1 MRGFARWMER
11 LGTEG
16 AFEVLMKARELERR
30 GERVIHLEI
39 GEPDFD
45 TPRNVKE
52 AGKRA
57 LDEGWT
63 HYTSPAG
70 ILELREAIADRIR
83 ETRGVEV
90 DPCKEVVV
98 MPGAKPCIFASIL
111 ALIDPGDEVLIPSP
125 GYPIYESVVRFVGAK
140 PVLIPL
146 KEEREFRLDLEELKE
161 KIGDRAKALIINYP
175 NNPTGANLTDE
186 DVRAIAE
193 IANDHDL
200 WVISDEIYSE
210 IVYDGGFRSP
220 ISEPGMRERMI
231 LIDGFSKTYSMT
243 GWRLGYAI
251 STPEV
256 VERLIRLQ
264 INMTSCPAAFAQV
277 AAIEALRGPQ
287 DEVREMVRTYR
298 RRRDLMVSRLN
309 SIPGFRCVIP
319 KGAFYAFPNVKEFGM
334 SSRELMEYLLEKAH
348 VATLNGDAF
357 GLYGEGYLR
366 LSYATSVENIE
377 EGIARIKEA
386 VNSL

>member
-16 AFEVLMKARELERR
+16 AFEVLMKARGLERR

-90 DPCKEVVV
+90 DPSKEVVV

-220 ISEPGMRERMI
+220 ISEPGMKERMI

-287 DEVREMVRTYR
+287 DEVKEMVRTYR

-309 SIPGFRCVIP
+309 SIPGFRCVVP

>member
-70 ILELREAIADRIR
+70 ILELREAIADRIM

-98 MPGAKPCIFASIL
+98 MPGTKPCIFASIL

-210 IVYDGGFRSP
+210 IVYEGGFRSP
-220 ISEPGMRERMI
+220 ISEPGMKERMI

-264 INMTSCPAAFAQV
+264 INMTSCPAAFTQV

-287 DEVREMVRTYR
+287 DGVREMVRTYR

-309 SIPGFRCVIP
+309 SIPGFRCVVP

-334 SSRELMEYLLEKAH
+334 SSKELMEYLLEKAH

-377 EGIARIKEA
+377 EGVARIKEA

>member
-70 ILELREAIADRIR
+70 ILELREAIADRIM

-90 DPCKEVVV
+90 DPSKEVVV

-220 ISEPGMRERMI
+220 ISEPGMKERMI

-264 INMTSCPAAFAQV
+264 INMTSCPAAFTQV

-287 DEVREMVRTYR
+287 DGVREMVRTYR

-309 SIPGFRCVIP
+309 SIPGFRCVVP

-377 EGIARIKEA
+377 EGVARIKEA